1 MEARMEARME
11 AHMEGHLCI
20 VISIVLGIVI
30 SSGTFAGSALPFLVM
45 GKQVQRIQVQRAENS
60 SQCRQEVS
68 DSSQ

>member
-1 MEARMEARME
+1 ME

-30 SSGTFAGSALPFLVM
+30 SSGTFAGSALPVLVM